1 MLLPC
6 LGAGSGLVSWSS
18 HASYSHATAML
29 LPCQGTGGGLVSR
42 SSHASSP
49 RLARHQA
56 TDVAVTV
63 EDGKVWFGATAM
75 AMAQEEF

>member
-29 LPCQGTGGGLVSR
+29 LPCQGAGAGLGFPVLPCPHAPRVLASYYQR
-42 SSHASSP
+42 GFLLAWLMSFVARAIPTTLLQSS
-49 RLARHQA
+49 
-56 TDVAVTV
+56 
-63 EDGKVWFGATAM
+63 
-75 AMAQEEF
+75 